1 MRALKRLLF
10 GTTALTPAV
19 LSGEKL
25 SGKRG
30 AMPPAE
36 AAAGTVAGLAACSRY
51 LTLGGTALLVLGGL
65 TWYLSDDRTP
75 SSQQTA
81 STQIVPA
88 QEIPIRERA
97 VPARR
102 VHAVT
107 DQGRSVNV
115 YWVAD
120 ANSYLEPVLRRENE
134 VAHVRLL
141 RLLRTAP
148 ADERYNCYGWLFTDG
163 AYWLFESDISPIL
176 LDNGYREVPV
186 PQAGDLVVYR
196 DDDGRI
202 VHCGLVRAAGAD
214 GLILVESKWGEGG
227 GTYTRPRTVGMGA
240 A

>member
-1 MRALKRLLF
+1 
-10 GTTALTPAV
+10 
-19 LSGEKL
+19 
-25 SGKRG
+25 
-30 AMPPAE
+30 MPPAE
-36 AAAGTVAGLAACSRY
+36 AAAETVAGLAACSRY
-51 LTLGGTALLVLGGL
+51 LTLGGAALLVLGGL
-65 TWYLSDDRTP
+65 TWYLSHDQTP
-75 SSQQTA
+75 SSQRAA
-81 STQIVPA
+81 SSQIVPA

-107 DQGRSVNV
+107 DQGRSVTV

-120 ANSYLEPVLRRENE
+120 ANSYLEPVLQRENE
-134 VAHVRLL
+134 EAHVRLL

-163 AYWLFESDISPIL
+163 AYWIFESDIHPIL
-176 LDNGYREVPV
+176 EDNGYREVAV

-196 DDDGRI
+196 DDEGRI

-227 GTYTRPRTVGMGA
+227 RYIHAAADSGYGSRWTYYHTDRQGHCLSMQQSGGKGRQP
-240 A
+240 